1 MAALTQDANA
11 CQVGGGGVKVVGP
24 AHQADTFYAGALL
37 FALNVHTT
45 GKVSCVPTSGTAERF
60 LGICSKR
67 QVTTAADQLV
77 EYFVGGVFLFPAIA
91 SIDATEIGS
100 FLVADKSGTISDNP
114 ADLVAAGDIT
124 PLTGDCVIGRIV
136 GLDGSSNIY
145 VDLNVAGLII
155 TSTTLATQ

>member
-1 MAALTQDANA
+1 MAALAQDANV

-37 FALNVHTT
+37 FALNIGTT

-77 EYFVGGVFLFPAIA
+77 EYFVSGIFLFPAIGTIA
-91 SIDATEIGS
+91 ATDIGS
-100 FLVADKSGTISDNP
+100 YLTADKSGTISDNP
-114 ADLVAAGDIT
+114 ADLVSSLDIT
-124 PLTGDCVIGRIV
+124 AATGDCVIGRIV
-136 GLDGSSNIY
+136 GMDGSSNLY
-145 VDLNVAGLII
+145 VDIGVGGMNLTV
-155 TSTTLATQ
+155 TTLALQ